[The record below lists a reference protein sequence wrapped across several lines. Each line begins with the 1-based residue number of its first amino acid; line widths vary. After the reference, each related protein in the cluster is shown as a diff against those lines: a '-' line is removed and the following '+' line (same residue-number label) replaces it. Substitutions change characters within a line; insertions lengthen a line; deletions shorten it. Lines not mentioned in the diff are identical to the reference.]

1 MMRVHRK
8 AGAESLQNW
17 SAWAMWRGWWQRT
30 WVYRSEVSLQ
40 PVDKAVSTSAWFFLG
55 GVGGRGCLMPRCF
68 WELPCHRVKRLVGK
82 TDQEAIGMRQAQ
94 GSG

>member
-40 PVDKAVSTSAWFFLG
+40 PVDKAVSTSAWFFWG
-55 GVGGRGCLMPRCF
+55 GGRGAWMPDAPVLLGAA
-68 WELPCHRVKRLVGK
+68 LPQG
-82 TDQEAIGMRQAQ
+82 QAA
-94 GSG
+94 GGED

>member
-1 MMRVHRK
+1 MCRGCREAGWAAKMMRVHRK

-55 GVGGRGCLMPRCF
+55 G
-68 WELPCHRVKRLVGK
+68 
-82 TDQEAIGMRQAQ
+82 
-94 GSG
+94 

>member
-1 MMRVHRK
+1 
-8 AGAESLQNW
+8 
-17 SAWAMWRGWWQRT
+17 
-30 WVYRSEVSLQ
+30 
-40 PVDKAVSTSAWFFLG
+40 
-55 GVGGRGCLMPRCF
+55 MPRCF